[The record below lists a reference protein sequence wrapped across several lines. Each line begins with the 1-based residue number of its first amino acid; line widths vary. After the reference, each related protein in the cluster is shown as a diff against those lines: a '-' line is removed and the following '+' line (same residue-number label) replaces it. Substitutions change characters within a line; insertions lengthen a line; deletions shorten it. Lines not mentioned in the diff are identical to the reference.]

1 MRLSPRIPALG
12 TLGLALATTLAV
24 TGAALAEGKP
34 EDSYTRLELNG
45 SGSVQAPPDQL
56 IARFRAESREKTAAT
71 AQQAVNTLV
80 HKAVEQAGK
89 TAGVK
94 AAVLQYSVSENQ
106 PEKGPSSWTA
116 SQALTFTAADG
127 AALLPLTGQL
137 QGEGLMLEDL
147 SWSLSPENEKKL
159 MLEAEKK
166 AVNDLKTQ
174 ADTLA
179 ATLGLHVVRFAHV
192 SLSHGGFP
200 HPVMMMAMPAARAM
214 ADSAP
219 PPSSTAETQTV
230 RASANATILL
240 AP

>member
-1 MRLSPRIPALG
+1 MA
-12 TLGLALATTLAV
+12 LALAATAP
-24 TGAALAEGKP
+24 ALAESRP

-45 SGSVQAPPDQL
+45 SGSVEAPPDQL

-80 HKAVEQAGK
+80 HKAVEQSAK
-89 TAGVK
+89 AAGVK

-106 PEKGPSSWTA
+106 PDKGPSSWTA
-116 SQALTFTAADG
+116 SQALTFTAPNG
-127 AALLPLTGQL
+127 TNLLPLTGQL
-137 QGEGLMLEDL
+137 QGEGLMLDDL

-159 MLEAEKK
+159 MLDAEQK
-166 AVNDLKTQ
+166 AVEDLKKQ
-174 ADTLA
+174 AETLA
-179 ATLGLHVVRFAHV
+179 ATLGMHVVRFANV

-200 HPVMMMAMPAARAM
+200 RPVMMMAMPARAAM

-230 RASANATILL
+230 RASANATVLL